1 MCLVSGAWLWSD
13 SWLAPQPSIATM
25 PAAAITKT
33 EITVIDAD
41 VDIWIL
47 YIHPFSLKPVKPLI
61 SSFSQA
67 FRYRFLLDR
76 SSQVL

>member
-1 MCLVSGAWLWSD
+1 
-13 SWLAPQPSIATM
+13 M

-47 YIHPFSLKPVKPLI
+47 YIQPFSLKPVKSLI
-61 SSFSQA
+61 SSFSQT